1 MYDESAVKAKARRLD
16 PPVTL
21 VEGRLMHG
29 SRWMVPQ
36 GLVPEVV
43 QAYHQSLHYTTSGF
57 QKHWTHLD
65 AHCVAPALEEACRT
79 CIQRCPYCIVH
90 KHGNSRPTGL
100 MQSAPIPVRPLDYIS
115 IDFFHWPLVEYDG
128 QEYDQCMLVIDQ
140 FSGLCLGVPM
150 LKEGC
155 TGNRAARV
163 LSDQWFG

>member
-1 MYDESAVKAKARRLD
+1 
-16 PPVTL
+16 
-21 VEGRLMHG
+21 
-29 SRWMVPQ
+29 
-36 GLVPEVV
+36 
-43 QAYHQSLHYTTSGF
+43 
-57 QKHWTHLD
+57 
-65 AHCVAPALEEACRT
+65 
-79 CIQRCPYCIVH
+79 
-90 KHGNSRPTGL
+90 